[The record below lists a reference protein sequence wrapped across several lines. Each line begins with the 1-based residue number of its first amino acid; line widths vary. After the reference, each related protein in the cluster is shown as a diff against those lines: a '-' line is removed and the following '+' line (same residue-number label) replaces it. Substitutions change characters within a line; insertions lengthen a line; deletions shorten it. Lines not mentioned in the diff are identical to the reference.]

1 MEADNDI
8 FCSSGTRRSDA
19 TVSVCCKRMSVGETC
34 VKCGD
39 ISCCWICVSL
49 TLRKWGVP
57 ACSLSDRRVY
67 PASQTRSQ
75 SQSHTDTHARPHT
88 HTQLH
93 RVIDTTQTSHS
104 VHTVN
109 TYVSLAVAGP
119 DPKDWF
125 PLQHRLCKY
134 SHHAQHDCTCTW
146 KHKHHGTACTCEA
159 TWLQPSVVHHQA
171 AWEII
176 QFTTRCHIKTTPKTR
191 ECIYAPS
198 WTSVIYFSAV
208 NSPV

>member
-19 TVSVCCKRMSVGETC
+19 TVTVCCKRMSVGET

-75 SQSHTDTHARPHT
+75 SHT
-88 HTQLH
+88 HTHTPSCTVSSILPKPH
-93 RVIDTTQTSHS
+93 ILYTQW
-104 VHTVN
+104 
-109 TYVSLAVAGP
+109 L
-119 DPKDWF
+119 
-125 PLQHRLCKY
+125 
-134 SHHAQHDCTCTW
+134 CTCPWLWQVPTSRIDF
-146 KHKHHGTACTCEA
+146 HDNTACVNIPLMHSMTPHAHGSTNTKGLRVRVRQHGYSQVSFA
-159 TWLQPSVVHHQA
+159 TDNKQHK
-171 AWEII
+171 
-176 QFTTRCHIKTTPKTR
+176 R
-191 ECIYAPS
+191 
-198 WTSVIYFSAV
+198 
-208 NSPV
+208 

>member
-1 MEADNDI
+1 
-8 FCSSGTRRSDA
+8 
-19 TVSVCCKRMSVGETC
+19 MSVGETC

-49 TLRKWGVP
+49 TLRKWRVP

-75 SQSHTDTHARPHT
+75 SQSHTNTRARTHT

-93 RVIDTTQTSHS
+93 HVIDTTQTTHS

-109 TYVSLAVAGP
+109 MYVSLGMAGP

-125 PLQHRLCKY
+125 SLQRACVNIPLMHSRTPHAHGSTSTKGLRVRVRQHGY
-134 SHHAQHDCTCTW
+134 SQVSLTIDD
-146 KHKHHGTACTCEA
+146 KLHK
-159 TWLQPSVVHHQA
+159 
-171 AWEII
+171 II
-176 QFTTRCHIKTTPKTR
+176 QYTTSFSCCHIKTTPKTR

-198 WTSVIYFSAV
+198 STSLIFIFLL
-208 NSPV
+208 